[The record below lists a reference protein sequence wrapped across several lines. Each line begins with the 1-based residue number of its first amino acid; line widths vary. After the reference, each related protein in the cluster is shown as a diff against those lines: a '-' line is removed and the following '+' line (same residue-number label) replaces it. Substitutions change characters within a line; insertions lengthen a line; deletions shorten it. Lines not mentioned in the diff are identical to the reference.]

1 MLANIENPICLKNL
15 KILFLS
21 ITIVLSACETRDLEK
36 HRSFNKHE
44 SIKYHER
51 LLDLVEKG
59 VTDPDIFIGELNL
72 ITQDFCS
79 NGQCMFVNIKILI
92 KGRSEPIEMQYG
104 DDNLKGFAVTER
116 DSVFKQN
123 IYLKILHGLIYEHE
137 SQLPSKGSQI
147 RGEISNF
154 INSPID
160 RIETISIIEFLRKKT
175 VTNKE

>member
-59 VTDPDIFIGELNL
+59 VTDPDIKFEVKFQTLL
-72 ITQDFCS
+72 I
-79 NGQCMFVNIKILI
+79 
-92 KGRSEPIEMQYG
+92 P
-104 DDNLKGFAVTER
+104 
-116 DSVFKQN
+116 
-123 IYLKILHGLIYEHE
+123 
-137 SQLPSKGSQI
+137 QLTK
-147 RGEISNF
+147 
-154 INSPID
+154 
-160 RIETISIIEFLRKKT
+160 
-175 VTNKE
+175 